1 MYLLLICPLP
11 AMALVLLWTSIRGT
25 LALIHPGIKVS
36 NLLLHDTWIIYSNL
50 TAVDILNWEEEI
62 RSGSI
67 HITSYDNSFQYLQV
81 IRDSLCSLIDTRDK
95 RLMHAFTRVSRSVS
109 LIFVDDANNRNS
121 ICTGKTYPLS
131 IQLRCKN
138 LIVDHHAVLLNQ
150 MRLI

>member
-11 AMALVLLWTSIRGT
+11 AMILVLLWTSMRGT

-36 NLLLHDTWIIYSNL
+36 NLLLHDTWIIYCNL

-67 HITSYDNSFQYLQV
+67 HMTSYDSSFQYLQV
-81 IRDSLCSLIDTRDK
+81 ISDSLCSLIDK

-109 LIFVDDANNRNS
+109 FIFVDDANNRNS
-121 ICTGKTYPLS
+121 ICTGKTHPLS
-131 IQLRCKN
+131 VQLYVRCKQ
-138 LIVDHHAVLLNQ
+138 LIVDHHAVL
-150 MRLI
+150 